1 MKSNQFLSKLGP
13 GILFASTAIGVSHL
27 VQSTRA
33 GADYG
38 LTLIV
43 AILLANL
50 FKFPFFD
57 AGSRYARVT
66 GTTLIDGYRSM
77 GRWVFLLYIAITV
90 ATMFFVMSA
99 ITMVTAGFLGNLLQ
113 FVLPDSS
120 IAPNHIMIGVLCV
133 PMIFLTFGGYV
144 ALDKVIKVIAFIL
157 LATTVISF
165 ILVLYHGP
173 NTEAS
178 LFPDFPLHD
187 EGKVLFLIGLM
198 GWMPT
203 AVDMSS
209 WNSLWTLDKMKA
221 RKEQGLSPLSLKE
234 VITEFRFSYWISAF
248 LSICFVVLG
257 AYVMYGSEVKF
268 ADSGAQFS
276 GQVVQ
281 LYTSVL
287 GDWTWVIIALSGFS
301 IMMGTT
307 IGVMDGYA
315 RAFKTCLRILLHGY
329 QDATKTDPSEVLL
342 KNNSLNHG
350 EDKHPILLWTY
361 RGVLYI
367 LSLGVFIVVY
377 QFGDSFKQLIDFTT
391 GTSFLV
397 APVVAFMNIILIE
410 KHIPEE
416 SQPSRVVKVLS
427 YAGFFF
433 LLGFAVYFVSIKF
446 F

>member
-1 MKSNQFLSKLGP
+1 MKNNSFLSKLGP

-38 LTLIV
+38 LTLII

-66 GTTLIDGYRSM
+66 GTTLIDGYRAM
-77 GRWVFLLYIAITV
+77 GRWVFWLYITITI

-99 ITMVTAGFLGNLLQ
+99 ITTVTAGFLGNLIQ
-113 FVLPDSS
+113 FVLPDTA
-120 IAPNHIMIGVLCV
+120 ITPNQIMIGVLCV
-133 PMIFLTFGGYV
+133 PMVFLTFGGYV
-144 ALDKVIKVIAFIL
+144 ALDRVIKVIAFVL
-157 LATTVISF
+157 LSTTLISF
-165 ILVLYHGP
+165 VLVLINGP
-173 NTEAS
+173 STDKT
-178 LFPDFPLHD
+178 LFPDFSLRD
-187 EGKVLFLIGLM
+187 DGKVLFLIGLM

-221 RKEQGLSPLSLKE
+221 RKEQGLSPLSLKD

-257 AYVMYGSEVKF
+257 AYVMYGSGVKF
-268 ADSGAQFS
+268 ANNGAEFS
-276 GQVVQ
+276 GQVVK

-315 RAFKTCLRILLHGY
+315 RAFKTCVRIATMGYHDASLAGNESEGTQDDLR
-329 QDATKTDPSEVLL
+329 SNE
-342 KNNSLNHG
+342 G
-350 EDKHPILLWTY
+350 EDYSSLLWTY
-361 RGVLYI
+361 RGVLYV
-367 LSLGVFIVVY
+367 LSVGVFVVVY

-410 KHIPEE
+410 KHIPQE
-416 SQPSRVVKVLS
+416 SQPSRAVKLLS
-427 YAGFFF
+427 YAGFLF